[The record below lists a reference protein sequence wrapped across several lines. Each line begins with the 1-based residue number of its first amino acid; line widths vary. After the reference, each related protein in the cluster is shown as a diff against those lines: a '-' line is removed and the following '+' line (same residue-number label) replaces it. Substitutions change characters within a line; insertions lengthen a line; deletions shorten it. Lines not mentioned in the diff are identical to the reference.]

1 MIIWRIWWLFGKRE
15 HVPNFAFAGLCFLKI
30 PVARPAR
37 SANTVAV
44 WCEGE
49 DAMVGTQ
56 AEDGARDVGRQG
68 WSRVGARAC
77 ERVPHTP
84 VRSYART
91 HAHSHALCM
100 CLYVYMFES
109 VSVCTSARSQADHD
123 TMERRRTD
131 AAPET
136 RYCILNTRIAV
147 CLVGLLRIRLI
158 RRQFVNLRIHLTA
171 VGWDR
176 ICSKS
181 KPKVMEN
188 FFSFNIL
195 NVTGSGWNHS
205 PWPECVTSTVAM
217 LRLSLH
223 RRTPR
228 RVNKVIHRER
238 NVISFWPECAVC
250 YVESIWRAWYDFW
263 CSVCDENKESSSS

>member
-1 MIIWRIWWLFGKRE
+1 MNNL
-15 HVPNFAFAGLCFLKI
+15 PNFALARLCFLKI

-56 AEDGARDVGRQG
+56 AEDGARDVRRQG

-147 CLVGLLRIRLI
+147 SFVGLLRTRLS
-158 RRQFVNLRIHLTA
+158 RRQFVNL
-171 VGWDR
+171 
-176 ICSKS
+176 
-181 KPKVMEN
+181 
-188 FFSFNIL
+188 
-195 NVTGSGWNHS
+195 
-205 PWPECVTSTVAM
+205 
-217 LRLSLH
+217 
-223 RRTPR
+223 
-228 RVNKVIHRER
+228 
-238 NVISFWPECAVC
+238 
-250 YVESIWRAWYDFW
+250 SI
-263 CSVCDENKESSSS
+263 